1 MAASAVGESGTC
13 DLTGATYCLVVT
25 EVQLSAAIGDKHA
38 KSAFVVDTEDSLLGT
53 VEDGIVEDCD
63 GSVTPDC
70 DNVDIQDMDHLVV
83 APIPKSDPGTS
94 FTVEFGLTDVAQCDM
109 LLALLNAELAAADS
123 TLMTLVSPAP
133 TSPQDLSSTCID
145 TTVEGR
151 R

>member
-1 MAASAVGESGTC
+1 MSEC
-13 DLTGATYCLVVT
+13 DA
-25 EVQLSAAIGDKHA
+25 
-38 KSAFVVDTEDSLLGT
+38 
-53 VEDGIVEDCD
+53 
-63 GSVTPDC
+63 SVTPDC
-70 DNVDIQDMDHLVV
+70 NNEGIQDLTWDDLVV

-109 LLALLNAELAAADS
+109 LLALLNAELADADS
-123 TLMTLVSPAP
+123 TLMTEVSPAP